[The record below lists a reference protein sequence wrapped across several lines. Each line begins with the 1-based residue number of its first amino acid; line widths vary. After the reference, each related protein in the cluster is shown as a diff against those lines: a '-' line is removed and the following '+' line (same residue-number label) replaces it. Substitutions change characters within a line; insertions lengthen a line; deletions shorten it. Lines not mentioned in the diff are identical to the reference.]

1 MEERKMKTSRIK
13 IESILK
19 DTLYGTN
26 HYKSKF
32 SISTYG
38 SRGKKY
44 LYLYRMQKNN
54 GGV

>member
-1 MEERKMKTSRIK
+1 MVINKIK
-13 IESILK
+13 IETILK
-19 DTLYGTN
+19 EIVDDNN

-38 SRGKKY
+38 SRGKRY